1 MTLRVGDAVAGLDV
15 MSDRFRAWKLRI
27 MGARLGEKTRIG
39 ARCVVHHAARLS
51 CGTRCQFEHDVFIK
65 MTSEQATVDIG
76 REVFVGRGVEF
87 DISHSLS
94 IGSHTLIAPGCFVT
108 DHSHKHAAGRTI
120 ASQGCEGAPVSIGS
134 DVWLGANAVVLAG
147 VHIADGAIIAAGAVV
162 RSSVGPMQIVAGVP
176 ARVVG
181 QRT

>member
-1 MTLRVGDAVAGLDV
+1 MPLRVEDVVGGLDV
-15 MSDRFRAWKLRI
+15 LADRFRAWTTRLR
-27 MGARLGEKTRIG
+27 GARLGEKTRIG
-39 ARCVVHHAARLS
+39 ARFVVHHADRLR
-51 CGTRCQFEHDVFIK
+51 CGARCQFEHDVFIK
-65 MTSEQATVDIG
+65 LTSDQAMVNMG

-94 IGSHTLIAPGCFVT
+94 IGNHTLIAPGCFIT
-108 DHSHKHAAGRTI
+108 DHNHKHAAGRTI

-134 DVWLGANAVVLAG
+134 DVWIGANVVVLAG
-147 VHIADGAIIAAGAVV
+147 VHIADGAIVAAGAVV
-162 RSSVGPMQIVAGVP
+162 RNNVGPMQIVAGVP